1 MKNINYALIGLGA
14 IAKNHLIA
22 IKSLPI
28 IYRNSTFTVNLK
40 TLYTTHRE
48 QKESLGKL
56 IGFENV
62 VDDLEYILRDPDIDV
77 VDICTP
83 NYLHFEE
90 ALESI
95 NHGKNVYCEKPLTM
109 NSIQAKEL
117 VDLAQGTS
125 LKNQVALVYRFMR
138 AVSEARAIIKSGII
152 GEVNS
157 FHFEM
162 LHSGYLNPLRPI
174 SWRLEKNKSG
184 GGAIVDLGVHLVDL
198 VRFLI
203 GEIVRVS
210 AFAGTTVKRRKLE
223 DSSQEINVDV
233 DDWGYI
239 MVETEYGAKGVVEV
253 SRVAVGNDRADFVIY
268 CSEGAIKINSENP
281 NESEVF
287 DKNGKRI
294 YLDEKILKEEPFFN
308 EVKNIYP
315 DSKLSMGKMVDLHY
329 TGLVWFFKSLI
340 DGFVPLGTPTFEE
353 AYKDQI
359 VIESIYKSIE
369 NNGDFVNI

>member
-125 LKNQVALVYRFMR
+125 LKNQVALVYRFM
-138 AVSEARAIIKSGII
+138 
-152 GEVNS
+152 
-157 FHFEM
+157 
-162 LHSGYLNPLRPI
+162 
-174 SWRLEKNKSG
+174 
-184 GGAIVDLGVHLVDL
+184 
-198 VRFLI
+198 
-203 GEIVRVS
+203 
-210 AFAGTTVKRRKLE
+210 
-223 DSSQEINVDV
+223 
-233 DDWGYI
+233 
-239 MVETEYGAKGVVEV
+239 
-253 SRVAVGNDRADFVIY
+253 
-268 CSEGAIKINSENP
+268 
-281 NESEVF
+281 
-287 DKNGKRI
+287 
-294 YLDEKILKEEPFFN
+294 
-308 EVKNIYP
+308 
-315 DSKLSMGKMVDLHY
+315 
-329 TGLVWFFKSLI
+329 
-340 DGFVPLGTPTFEE
+340 
-353 AYKDQI
+353 
-359 VIESIYKSIE
+359 
-369 NNGDFVNI
+369 